1 MNRMSKMIQMIDK
14 IPVGKTFFR
23 SKVLG
28 NVVPF
33 TGNSS
38 LKFEKIEADEVVI
51 SLKNNRS
58 VQNHIKQV
66 HACAMALVIET
77 ATGFVVGMNVPD
89 DKILLIKEMHLKYV
103 KRSSGKVKGT
113 ASLTESQ
120 IDQIKKLISH
130 PGETKV
136 TLNINNNNIAHQYKL
151 NEKRKIDQK
160 TILQLKNAG
169 VTLKIY

>member
-38 LKFEKIEADEVVI
+38 LNFEKISAEEVVI
-51 SLKNNRS
+51 SLKNIRS

-89 DKILLIKEMHLKYV
+89 DKILLIKEMNLKYV
-103 KRSSGKVKGT
+103 KRSSGKVIAT
-113 ASLTESQ
+113 ASLTQVQ
-120 IDQIKKLISH
+120 IDEIK
-130 PGETKV
+130 
-136 TLNINNNNIAHQYKL
+136 
-151 NEKRKIDQK
+151 NEPKGDI
-160 TILQLKNAG
+160 TVPVILTDDEGNEPVKAEAIWAWREKKGN
-169 VTLKIY
+169 

>member
-38 LKFEKIEADEVVI
+38 LNFEKISPEEVVI
-51 SLKNNRS
+51 SLKNIRS

-89 DKILLIKEMHLKYV
+89 DKILLIKEMNLKYV
-103 KRSSGKVKGT
+103 KRSSGKVIAT
-113 ASLTESQ
+113 ASLTQVQ
-120 IDQIKKLISH
+120 IDEIK
-130 PGETKV
+130 
-136 TLNINNNNIAHQYKL
+136 
-151 NEKRKIDQK
+151 NEPKGDI
-160 TILQLKNAG
+160 TVPVILTDDEGNEPVKAEAIWAWREKKGN
-169 VTLKIY
+169 

>member
-113 ASLTESQ
+113 ASLTQAQ
-120 IDQIKKLISH
+120 IEQIKSEPK
-130 PGETKV
+130 GD
-136 TLNINNNNIAHQYKL
+136 IAVPVILTDDEGKEPVKAEVIWAWR
-151 NEKRKIDQK
+151 EKKKDH
-160 TILQLKNAG
+160 
-169 VTLKIY
+169 

>member
-1 MNRMSKMIQMIDK
+1 MSKMIQMIDK

-38 LKFEKIEADEVVI
+38 LNFEKISSEEVVI
-51 SLKNNRS
+51 SLKNIRS

-89 DKILLIKEMHLKYV
+89 DKILLIKEMNLKYV
-103 KRSSGKVKGT
+103 KRSSGKVIAT
-113 ASLTESQ
+113 ASLTQVQ
-120 IDQIKKLISH
+120 IDEIK
-130 PGETKV
+130 
-136 TLNINNNNIAHQYKL
+136 
-151 NEKRKIDQK
+151 NEPKGDI
-160 TILQLKNAG
+160 TVPVILTDDEGNEPVKAEAIWAWREKKGN
-169 VTLKIY
+169 

>member
-38 LKFEKIEADEVVI
+38 LNFEKISSEEVVI
-51 SLKNNRS
+51 SLKNIRS

-89 DKILLIKEMHLKYV
+89 DKILLIKEMNLKYV
-103 KRSSGKVKGT
+103 KRSSGKVIAT
-113 ASLTESQ
+113 ASLTQVQ
-120 IDQIKKLISH
+120 IDEIK
-130 PGETKV
+130 
-136 TLNINNNNIAHQYKL
+136 
-151 NEKRKIDQK
+151 NEPKGDI
-160 TILQLKNAG
+160 TVPVILTDDEGNEPVKAEAIWAWREKKGN
-169 VTLKIY
+169 

>member
-38 LKFEKIEADEVVI
+38 LNFEKISPEEVVI
-51 SLKNNRS
+51 SLKNIRS

-89 DKILLIKEMHLKYV
+89 DKILLIKEMNLKYV
-103 KRSSGKVKGT
+103 KRSSGKVIAT
-113 ASLTESQ
+113 ASLTQAQ
-120 IDQIKKLISH
+120 IDEIK
-130 PGETKV
+130 
-136 TLNINNNNIAHQYKL
+136 
-151 NEKRKIDQK
+151 NEPKGDI
-160 TILQLKNAG
+160 TVPVILTDDEGNEPVKAEAIWAWREKKGN
-169 VTLKIY
+169 